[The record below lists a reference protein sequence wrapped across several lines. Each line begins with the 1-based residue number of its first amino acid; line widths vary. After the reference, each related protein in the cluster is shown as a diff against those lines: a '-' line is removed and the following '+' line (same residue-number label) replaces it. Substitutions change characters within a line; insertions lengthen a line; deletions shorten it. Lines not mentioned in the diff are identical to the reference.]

1 MAESKIIWSDTAIK
15 RLYGFLEY
23 FDKKTGNREYSD
35 NLYCI
40 LRKELK
46 ILKKSPVSGLMT
58 SDDTILGFSC
68 EEMIFYYEVSG
79 ETINI
84 LAVSSSSGNQ
94 SGIQTG

>member
-15 RLYGFLEY
+15 RLYGFLEF

-35 NLYCI
+35 HLYDI

-46 ILKKSPVSGLMT
+46 ILKKSPVSGLRT
-58 SDDTILGFSC
+58 SDDTILGFRC
-68 EEMIFYYEVSG
+68 GEMIFFFEVSG

-84 LAVSSSSGNQ
+84 LAVNTSSGNQ
-94 SGIQTG
+94 AGIQTG